1 MYSSRPQSDYS
12 KPRNHSEN
20 RPRHYRENPREQPRR
35 EMEQRPRYD
44 SSVQKTPSREIGR
57 REMEQQRP
65 TRREPEQN
73 RRKETVPTA
82 DQINKLVQHVFEPY
96 DPENWSVLDERDQ
109 HTIRKIIYHTPLID
123 LSIRRVLQVSRL
135 LETPSTIAFI
145 SECIIRKFNSLPQ

>member
-20 RPRHYRENPREQPRR
+20 RPRHYREQPRR

-44 SSVQKTPSREIGR
+44 SSVQRTPASEAGR

-65 TRREPEQN
+65 NRREPEQN

-145 SECIIRKFNSLPQ
+145 SECIGRKFNSLPQ